1 VACEDVILKNMEE
14 KTIKNLNKSVKK
26 LNANLERQT
35 SFKFVI
41 LRGLVY
47 GISIVIGTTILAG
60 VVISFLN
67 NIPIVEGVI
76 DTFMPENRQ

>member
-1 VACEDVILKNMEE
+1 MACEDVILKNMEE